1 MYSCDAGLGEGRI
14 DIMEILIVD
23 DHGLFRQGLAIL
35 LSDLFVDVNITET
48 ESADRAIELVGEGSY
63 FDLVLFDLTMPGMN
77 GFEGL
82 RLLRELMPEVPV
94 VIVSASD
101 NRTDILTAFR
111 HGAKGFIVKSST
123 AEVLEHA
130 LEMVLAGEFY
140 VPMTVLG
147 CAAMHLLKLP
157 PVENA

>member
-1 MYSCDAGLGEGRI
+1 
-14 DIMEILIVD
+14 MEILIVD
-23 DHGLFRQGLAIL
+23 DHSLFRESLARL
-35 LSDLFVDVNITET
+35 LSDIFVDAYFTES
-48 ESADRAIELVGEGSY
+48 ESADEAIEMANEDRN

-82 RLLRELMPEVPV
+82 RLLREQMLEVPF

-140 VPMTVLG
+140 VPMTALG
-147 CAAMHLLKLP
+147 SAAMHLMKLP